1 MRPLIKLNF
10 ISGLIL
16 KFHRRGLFRRSGL
29 SLKFHRRGLFRRSGL
44 SLKFHR
50 RGLFRRSGPQVRFY
64 LVTVT
69 WKQPVFF
76 SNFTRHLSSLRKS

>member
-1 MRPLIKLNF
+1 MAAANKMIIRLRPLIKLNF
-10 ISGLIL
+10 ISGL
-16 KFHRRGLFRRSGL
+16 
-29 SLKFHRRGLFRRSGL
+29 SLKFHRRGVFRGAGR

-76 SNFTRHLSSLRKS
+76 SNFTRHLPSLRKS

>member
-1 MRPLIKLNF
+1 MAAANKMIIRLRPLIKLNF
-10 ISGLIL
+10 I
-16 KFHRRGLFRRSGL
+16 SGL
-29 SLKFHRRGLFRRSGL
+29 SLKFHRRGLFRGAGL

-76 SNFTRHLSSLRKS
+76 SNFTRHLPSLRKS

>member
-50 RGLFRRSGPQVRFY
+50 RGLFRRSGPQS
-64 LVTVT
+64 
-69 WKQPVFF
+69 KI
-76 SNFTRHLSSLRKS
+76 SSSWFVSAKRASV